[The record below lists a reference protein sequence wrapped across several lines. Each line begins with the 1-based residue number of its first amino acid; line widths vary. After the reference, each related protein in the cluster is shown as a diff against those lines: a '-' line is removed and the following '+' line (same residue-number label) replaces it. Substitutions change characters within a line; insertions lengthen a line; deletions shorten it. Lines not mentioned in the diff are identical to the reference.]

1 MKNHESH
8 EKHERRSKGE
18 DPCTHL
24 MNDSDAILNSLIFV
38 MFREFRGL
46 DIRIEADAI
55 SIRPTG
61 SQAAPVG

>member
-8 EKHERRSKGE
+8 EKHERRSNGE
-18 DPCTHL
+18 DLCSHL

-38 MFREFRGL
+38 MFRGLYFR
-46 DIRIEADAI
+46 IQVDAI

-61 SQAAPVG
+61 SPSAPAG